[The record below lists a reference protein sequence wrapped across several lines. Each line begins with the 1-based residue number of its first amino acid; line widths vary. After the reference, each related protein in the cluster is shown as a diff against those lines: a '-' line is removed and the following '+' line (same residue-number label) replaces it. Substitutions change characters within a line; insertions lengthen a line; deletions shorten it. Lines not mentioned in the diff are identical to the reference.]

1 MRLEVEGLE
10 VAYGPVRALHGVSL
24 WVDPGEIVAVIGAN
38 GAGKST
44 LLRAISGLLRPR
56 AGRIWFDGQEIT
68 GWPPER
74 IVARGLVHIPER
86 RQLFASMSV
95 EDNLRL
101 GAYLRL
107 RRGERKGVEEDLERV
122 YEIFPRLKERRRQ
135 LAGTLSGGEQQMLAI
150 GRGLMARPR
159 MLLLDEPSLGLAP
172 LLVREL
178 FRIIVALR
186 EQGLTLLL
194 VEQNARQ
201 ALRVADRAYVMETG
215 RIVREGP
222 AAALLKDPALQVAY
236 LGGPAP
242 CRIPEPPSAEVLSYA
257 RLTRAAAPGD
267 ATVGEHGNRGDDA
280 GG

>member
-1 MRLEVEGLE
+1 MRLEVENLE

-24 WVDPGEIVAVIGAN
+24 HVDPGEMVAVIGAN
-38 GAGKST
+38 GAGKTT
-44 LLRAISGLLRPR
+44 LLRAISGLLSPK
-56 AGRIWFDGQEIT
+56 AGRIRFDGREIT

-74 IVARGLVHIPER
+74 IVALGLVQIPER
-86 RQLFASMSV
+86 RQLFDSMSV

-107 RRGERKGVEEDLERV
+107 RRGERKAVEEDLQQV
-122 YEIFPRLKERRRQ
+122 FKIFPRLRERRRQ
-135 LAGTLSGGEQQMLAI
+135 MAGTLSGGEQQMLAI

-172 LLVREL
+172 LLVQEL
-178 FRIIVALR
+178 FRILRVLR

-215 RIVREGP
+215 RVVREGT
-222 AAALLKDPALQVAY
+222 AAELLADPVLQAAY
-236 LGGPAP
+236 LGGSSAL
-242 CRIPEPPSAEVLSYA
+242 RVHPSSPTEVAVHA
-257 RLTRAAAPGD
+257 RSSRTAASGD
-267 ATVGEHGNRGDDA
+267 AAVGEHRDGGDDA
-280 GG
+280 SG

>member
-1 MRLEVEGLE
+1 MWLEVEALE
-10 VAYGPVRALHGVSL
+10 VAYGPVQALHGVSL
-24 WVDPGEIVAVIGAN
+24 RVDPGEMVAVIGTN
-38 GAGKST
+38 GAGKTT

-56 AGRIWFDGQEIT
+56 AGRVRFDGHDIT

-74 IVARGLVHIPER
+74 IVALGLVQIPER
-86 RQLFASMSV
+86 RQLFDSMSV
-95 EDNLRL
+95 EDNLLL

-107 RRGERKGVEEDLERV
+107 RRGERKTVEEDLARIFEL
-122 YEIFPRLKERRRQ
+122 FPRLRERRRQ
-135 LAGTLSGGEQQMLAI
+135 MAGTLSGGEQQMLAI

-172 LLVREL
+172 MLVQEL
-178 FRIIVALR
+178 FRILRTLR

-215 RIVREGP
+215 RIVREGI
-222 AAALLKDPALQVAY
+222 AAELLADPALQAAY
-236 LGGPAP
+236 LGGTSSPL
-242 CRIPEPPSAEVLSYA
+242 ILPSSPREVAVHA
-257 RLTRAAAPGD
+257 RSLRTTASGD
-267 ATVGEHGNRGDDA
+267 AAVGQHGDGGDDA

>member
-1 MRLEVEGLE
+1 MRLEVERLE
-10 VAYGPVRALHGVSL
+10 ATYGSVRALHGVSL
-24 WVDPGEIVAVIGAN
+24 HVDPGEMVAVIGAN
-38 GAGKST
+38 GAGKTT

-56 AGRIWFDGQEIT
+56 AGRIWFDGHEIT

-74 IVARGLVHIPER
+74 IVALGLVQIPER
-86 RQLFASMSV
+86 RQLFDSMSV

-107 RRGERKGVEEDLERV
+107 RRGERKAVEEDLQRV
-122 YEIFPRLKERRRQ
+122 FELFPRLKERRRQ
-135 LAGTLSGGEQQMLAI
+135 MAGTLSGGEQQMLAI

-159 MLLLDEPSLGLAP
+159 VLLLDEPSLGLAP
-172 LLVREL
+172 LLVQEL
-178 FRIIVALR
+178 FRILRALR

-215 RIVREGP
+215 RIVREGT
-222 AAALLKDPALQVAY
+222 AAELLADPTLQAAY
-236 LGGPAP
+236 LGGSSGPI
-242 CRIPEPPSAEVLSYA
+242 IPSSSPMEVAVHARSARTVAS
-257 RLTRAAAPGD
+257 GD
-267 ATVGEHGNRGDDA
+267 AAVGEHGDGGDDA

>member
-1 MRLEVEGLE
+1 MQLKVEALRA
-10 VAYGPVRALHGVSL
+10 AYGPVQVLHGVSL
-24 WVDPGEIVAVIGAN
+24 QVGAGEIVTVIGAN
-38 GAGKST
+38 GAGKTT
-44 LLRAISGLLRPR
+44 LLRAISGLLRPT

-74 IVARGLVHIPER
+74 IVALGLVQIPER

-95 EDNLRL
+95 EDNLYL

-107 RRGERKGVEEDLERV
+107 RRGERKAVEEDLQRV
-122 YEIFPRLKERRRQ
+122 YELFPRLKERRRQ
-135 LAGTLSGGEQQMLAI
+135 IAGTLSGGEQQMLAI

-172 LLVREL
+172 LLVQEL
-178 FRIIVALR
+178 FRVIRSLR
-186 EQGLTLLL
+186 EQGLTVLL

-222 AAALLKDPALQVAY
+222 AVELLEDPALQAAY
-236 LGGPAP
+236 LGGSSP
-242 CRIPEPPSAEVLSYA
+242 RWTPPSSSAEANHYA
-257 RLTRAAAPGD
+257 RPTRAIASGHAA
-267 ATVGEHGNRGDDA
+267 VGEHGDRGDHA

>member
-1 MRLEVEGLE
+1 MQLKVEALRA
-10 VAYGPVRALHGVSL
+10 AYGPVQVLHGVSL
-24 WVDPGEIVAVIGAN
+24 QVGAGEIATVIGAN
-38 GAGKST
+38 GAGKTT
-44 LLRAISGLLRPR
+44 LLRAISGLLRPT

-74 IVARGLVHIPER
+74 IVALGLVQIPER

-95 EDNLRL
+95 EDNLYL

-107 RRGERKGVEEDLERV
+107 RRGERRAVEEDLKRV
-122 YEIFPRLKERRRQ
+122 YELFPRLRERRRQ
-135 LAGTLSGGEQQMLAI
+135 IAGTLSGGEQQMLAI

-172 LLVREL
+172 LLVQEL
-178 FRIIVALR
+178 FRVIRSLR
-186 EQGLTLLL
+186 EQGLTMLL

-201 ALRVADRAYVMETG
+201 ALRAADRAYVMEAG

-222 AAALLKDPALQVAY
+222 AVELLEDPTLQAAY
-236 LGGPAP
+236 LGGSSP
-242 CRIPEPPSAEVLSYA
+242 CWTPPSSPTEADHYA
-257 RLTRAAAPGD
+257 RSARAAASGN
-267 ATVGEHGNRGDDA
+267 AAVGEHGDRGDHA

>member
-24 WVDPGEIVAVIGAN
+24 RVDPGEIVAVIGAN

-86 RQLFASMSV
+86 RQLFVSMSV

-107 RRGERKGVEEDLERV
+107 QRGERKAVEEDLERV
-122 YEIFPRLKERRRQ
+122 YEVFPRLKERRRQ

-172 LLVREL
+172 LLVQEL

-222 AAALLKDPALQVAY
+222 AVAILEDPALQAAY

-242 CRIPEPPSAEVLSYA
+242 SRIPESPSAEVLSYA
-257 RLTRAAAPGD
+257 RLTRAAAPSD
-267 ATVGEHGNRGDDA
+267 AAVGEHGDRGDDA